1 VQPLHHHATAIA
13 VHAERAFLTR
23 MGGNCRTPL
32 AAKGDV
38 ENDTIHLRALV
49 ASPDGRRLI
58 RGEHEG
64 PLALAEQVGEALA
77 ERLLTQGGKKILEAL
92 QSR

>member
-1 VQPLHHHATAIA
+1 
-13 VHAERAFLTR
+13 
-23 MGGNCRTPL
+23 
-32 AAKGDV
+32 V

-64 PLALAEQVGEALA
+64 PLALAEQVGETLA
-77 ERLLTQGGKKILEAL
+77 ERLLTQGGKEILEAL